1 MLRNRKTHKCL
12 QTERLKN
19 NGRKMLRKRCGLNSG
34 ILLCTFNTL
43 FNFGFRT
50 REQPNLWPCLY
61 VMMASLGQCL
71 CLVCVHCYGMMGK
84 SLQTTLLLSPR
95 SSIHVHLIRLLGK
108 CEWSRSWCELWSGSW
123 CEWSRSWCESW
134 MLVLLINRWYLSIKQ
149 FFKKPLG
156 YKINHISKLYA

>member
-1 MLRNRKTHKCL
+1 MGENALKQRDSKTMGEKCL
-12 QTERLKN
+12 EKDVVLIVEFYCARF
-19 NGRKMLRKRCGLNSG
+19 
-34 ILLCTFNTL
+34 ILCLT
-43 FNFGFRT
+43 FRT

-134 MLVLLINRWYLSIKQ
+134 MFVLLINRWYVSIKQ
-149 FFKKPLG
+149 FLKKPLG
-156 YKINHISKLYA
+156 YKINHISKLYT